1 MKAARDMTEGPAMSN
16 VYLVGAFMLLVLT
29 GAGCSAHGSA
39 RATDHSAS
47 GSGSASAG
55 GHSGSG
61 SGSVSK

>member
-1 MKAARDMTEGPAMSN
+1 MFN
-16 VYLVGAFMLLVLT
+16 IYLVGAFMLLVLT

-39 RATDHSAS
+39 KVNDHSAS
-47 GSGSASAG
+47 GSGAASVS